1 MKKKKSTR
9 VGDHLLKDVKTRMK
23 KGKQTYGKY
32 LFTNNNRDAILDLYE
47 ELLDACF
54 YIKQFMLERDQNEK
68 S

>member
-1 MKKKKSTR
+1 MAKKKKQR

-23 KGKQTYGKY
+23 KGKESYGQY

-54 YIKQFMLERDQNEK
+54 YIKQFMLERDSNGK
-68 S
+68 G